1 MRGRPIEKR
10 TTESFTR
17 DIEALGR
24 LRLSLQLNDLP
35 NPIAASAVQ
44 DIDSLVQNLLILRNG
59 PARPPM
65 QSSDNLTDPAKGP
78 TGPATGGSGEHEIK
92 TG

>member
-35 NPIAASAVQ
+35 NPTAAQAIQ
-44 DIDSLVQNLLILRNG
+44 DIDSLTRNLLILRNG

-65 QSSDNLTDPAKGP
+65 QSSKSLVTEEGCNNSTA
-78 TGPATGGSGEHEIK
+78 GGSGEHEIK